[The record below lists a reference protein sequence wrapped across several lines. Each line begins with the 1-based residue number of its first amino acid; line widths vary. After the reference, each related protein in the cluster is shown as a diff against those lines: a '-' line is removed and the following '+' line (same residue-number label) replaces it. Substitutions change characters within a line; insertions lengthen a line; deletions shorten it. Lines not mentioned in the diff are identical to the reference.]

1 MLKFKADNAHGI
13 KEVKLKLDDN
23 IEEEMDKKALEQEKG
38 EPTNASGASPSNIV
52 LTWLPEF
59 EIIAKTLGVRTLH
72 NWPHKM

>member
-38 EPTNASGASPSNIV
+38 EPTNASGASPSNTV

-59 EIIAKTLGVRTLH
+59 EIIAKTPGVRALH